1 MTRLD
6 QNRAAGQLAV
16 KANVPVAAIKDIV
29 IWGNHANTMYPD
41 VSQATVAGTAASET
55 FDKSWLQNDFLQVVS
70 TRGKAIIEARGA
82 SSAASASSSAIDH
95 MRDWWLGSNG
105 QLVSMAIP
113 SEGWYGVPK
122 GLMFSFPCRV
132 DANGKVT
139 VDESFK
145 LDDFGRSKLTSNIE
159 ALEGEKAAVAD
170 LL

>member
-1 MTRLD
+1 
-6 QNRAAGQLAV
+6 
-16 KANVPVAAIKDIV
+16 
-29 IWGNHANTMYPD
+29 
-41 VSQATVAGTAASET
+41 
-55 FDKSWLQNDFLQVVS
+55 
-70 TRGKAIIEARGA
+70 
-82 SSAASASSSAIDH
+82 